1 MVPSSGVIYS
11 INVSD
16 PTILATTTTTSF
28 LNESSSIST
37 NIGNFS
43 ATPGSTS
50 EGPPILAI
58 ILPAV
63 LVPVVGI
70 LLFIAGYFYCR
81 RRKRNKKPGNYTLEQ
96 VSPSKQYD
104 SIYDDNTNTLDTD
117 RGYSVWRPVKQNI

>member
-16 PTILATTTTTSF
+16 PTILATITTSF

-50 EGPPILAI
+50 
-58 ILPAV
+58 
-63 LVPVVGI
+63 
-70 LLFIAGYFYCR
+70 
-81 RRKRNKKPGNYTLEQ
+81 GNYTLEQ

>member
-16 PTILATTTTTSF
+16 PTILATTTTSF

-50 EGPPILAI
+50 GKQFDPSNKLQI
-58 ILPAV
+58 
-63 LVPVVGI
+63 
-70 LLFIAGYFYCR
+70 
-81 RRKRNKKPGNYTLEQ
+81 KRYAATVCN
-96 VSPSKQYD
+96 VA
-104 SIYDDNTNTLDTD
+104 
-117 RGYSVWRPVKQNI
+117 